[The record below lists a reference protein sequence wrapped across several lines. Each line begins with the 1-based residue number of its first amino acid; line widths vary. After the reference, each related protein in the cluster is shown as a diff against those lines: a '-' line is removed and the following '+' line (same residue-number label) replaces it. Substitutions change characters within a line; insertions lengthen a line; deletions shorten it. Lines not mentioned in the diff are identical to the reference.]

1 MTAPGRARTRADR
14 VRDWL
19 EAQMRDPAFQRRM
32 LRLPFIGRLAR
43 RRSARLFDLL
53 AGFTYTQTLLAFVR
67 LGGVEALAGGPHPP
81 EVLARRLGLSPEA
94 ARRLLD
100 AAEVLE
106 LVARSGDG
114 YRLGDLGLPLLGRPE
129 LLTLLEHD
137 ALLYDDLRE
146 PDALLRDDRRSP
158 TQLSRFW
165 SYARAADPR
174 ALSSDE
180 ARAYSAVMAATQP
193 LVAEQV
199 LAAYDVGR
207 HRRLL
212 DVGGGDGAFLRAVA
226 AVAPKLELAL
236 FELPPVAARAREACA
251 AAGLSARMST
261 YEGSFLEDALPGGA
275 DLVTLVRVC
284 FDHDDAVVRGL
295 LARIH
300 AALPPGGTLLIAEP
314 MAGLPGAERV
324 GSVYFGWYLLAM
336 RSGRPR
342 RPSEFSKLLLDTGFH
357 DVVTHRVAN
366 PLQTGLITARR

>member
-1 MTAPGRARTRADR
+1 VTAPGRARTPADR

-19 EAQMRDPAFQRRM
+19 EARMREPAFQRRM
-32 LRLPFIGRLAR
+32 LRLPLLGRLAR
-43 RRSARLFDLL
+43 RRSARLLDLL

-67 LGGVEALAGGPHPP
+67 LGGVEALAGGPHAP
-81 EVLARRLGLSPEA
+81 EALAARLRLSPDA
-94 ARRLLD
+94 TRRLLD
-100 AAEVLE
+100 AAEALE
-106 LVARSGDG
+106 LVERSGDG

-137 ALLYDDLRE
+137 VLLYDDLRDPE
-146 PDALLRDDRRSP
+146 ALLRDDRRTP
-158 TQLSRFW
+158 TRLSRFW

-174 ALSSDE
+174 ALSGDE
-180 ARAYSAVMAATQP
+180 ARAYSEVMAATQP

-199 LAAYDVGR
+199 LDAYDVGR

-226 AVAPKLELAL
+226 AVAPTVELAL
-236 FELPPVAARAREACA
+236 FELPPVATRAREACA
-251 AAGLSARMST
+251 AAGLAARLST

-275 DLVTLVRVC
+275 DLVSLVRVC

-295 LARIH
+295 LSRVH
-300 AALPPGGTLLIAEP
+300 AALPPGGTILIAEP

-342 RPSEFSKLLLDTGFH
+342 RPGEFFKLLQDSGFREI
-357 DVVTHRVAN
+357 TAHRVAN

>member
-32 LRLPFIGRLAR
+32 LRLPLVGRLAR

-81 EVLARRLGLSPEA
+81 EALARRLGLSPEA

-100 AAEVLE
+100 AAEALE

-129 LLTLLEHD
+129 LLTLLQHD

-146 PDALLRDDRRSP
+146 PDALLRDDRRTP
-158 TQLSRFW
+158 THLSRFW

-174 ALSSDE
+174 ALSGAE

-199 LAAYDVGR
+199 LDAYDVGR

-226 AVAPKLELAL
+226 AVAPTLELAL

-251 AAGLSARMST
+251 AAGLAARVSLH
-261 YEGSFLEDALPGGA
+261 EGSFLEDALPGGA
-275 DLVTLVRVC
+275 DLMTLVRVC

-295 LARIH
+295 FTRIH

-342 RPSEFSKLLLDTGFH
+342 RPSEFSKLLLDSGFH
-357 DVVTHRVAN
+357 GVVTHRVAN